1 MTINE
6 LANVHMGDVDNTT
19 GERIGH
25 REKWQRVVNALGYK
39 EVKACIPYTLEQIK
53 KALPHDEYLNNLPM
67 KAWDNSS
74 GVWVDDMRGTRGT
87 LHGAPLLA
95 IYRKAG
101 VTSFSQSDGVCI
113 LKEAA
118 RMWAEAQA

>member
-19 GERIGH
+19 GERISH
-25 REKWQRVVNALGYK
+25 REKWQRVVNALGYE
-39 EVKACIPYTLEQIK
+39 EVKERIPYTLEQIK
-53 KALPHDEYLNNLPM
+53 KALPRDEYLNNLPM

-74 GVWVDDMRGTRGT
+74 GVWVNDMRGTRGI

-118 RMWAEAQA
+118 RMWAEEQA